1 MMPIP
6 WRYVES
12 WNCIACGIC
21 CKGYQVVLGFNEWV
35 NLVRTYGVGVTQPGI
50 DKFYLGKKG
59 DGTCIFLY
67 KFFDTWLC
75 GLQDTKPKACK
86 LWPFKILSKPEFGRP
101 NEAAYKYGD
110 KNFFVY
116 VDPSCIG
123 VRWGKPTSEFT
134 YRALTELVEIAT
146 GLREKQYYSTSR
158 IPYRPQYFR
167 VRGRKIV

>member
-35 NLVRTYGVGVTQPGI
+35 NLVRTYGVGVTHPGI

-59 DGTCIFLY
+59 DGTCLFLY

-86 LWPFKILSKPEFGRP
+86 LWPFKILSKPEFGRS
-101 NEAAYKYGD
+101 NEAVYKYGNR
-110 KNFFVY
+110 NFFVY

-123 VRWGKPTSEFT
+123 MRWGKPTPEFT
-134 YRALTELVEIAT
+134 YRTLTELVEIAT

-158 IPYRPQYFR
+158 ISYRPQYFG